1 MVLRAGEEDRR
12 RRGRV
17 GAEGGGSVPL
27 VLHRHQHQLAKVL
40 LAGVHIC
47 RETQEWLT
55 ETEKCSNRD
64 VPADGNVT
72 VVLQLG
78 VLPGTPPLDGPL
90 PEGQHLGADFDDA
103 TQSAATRKSTLQCRR
118 AKSRED

>member
-12 RRGRV
+12 RGGRV

-47 RETQEWLT
+47 RETQERLAD
-55 ETEKCSNRD
+55 TEKCNKRD
-64 VPADGNVT
+64 NPAEGDVT

-103 TQSAATRKSTLQCRR
+103 TQSAATRKSTLQCG
-118 AKSRED
+118 

>member
-12 RRGRV
+12 RGGRV

-47 RETQEWLT
+47 RETQERLAD
-55 ETEKCSNRD
+55 TEKGNKRD
-64 VPADGNVT
+64 APAEGDVT

-103 TQSAATRKSTLQCRR
+103 TQSAATRKSTLQCG
-118 AKSRED
+118 